1 VELAGFEIRDQ
12 LMWLYASGFPKAQDI
27 GKAIDKRGK
36 RIDIGITTDQ
46 AKTILATLFEQS
58 NKSNTQINKEC
69 GFVASSYLKKR
80 EDSNDGWGDIV
91 PIDSKWQKL
100 KEVLG
105 CDDSYDHIFCSA
117 QREVIGSKESGC
129 FDNEHQGY
137 TIGARS
143 KSVEVS
149 IANTDTAKQWEG
161 YKTALKPA
169 HEPIVMARKPYKGS
183 TIDNVLKNGLGA
195 MNIDATRIPWAD
207 AADAESQINCYGHPN
222 VQGRKGAAGLTDIGI
237 SSTPDSRESFSQRK
251 AGECKKKKSDRQHRI
266 DAAIRGNKSEAVTG
280 ALKGE
285 FGFGPIQ
292 PSKEMIEEL
301 NGGRYPSNV
310 IGEVAEGY
318 QKYFYCPKVGRSERH
333 SGFQDQKP
341 LKEIAEKLGCEMKGT
356 LWYCPNGNS
365 VSQEGL
371 RTELEKMYGP
381 EWETLDKPLSNKD
394 MVIAMGG
401 HFLEDGAAGSY
412 WAPHIGVT
420 MEHGITKVYA
430 EWCKANNKQT
440 GNTGN
445 NHPTVKPVALMD
457 YLIKLVTPPSTPELQ
472 RKVLDPFM
480 GSGSTGMAAV
490 ALGHHFTGCELD
502 AKYIAIAETRI
513 NAWTGGS
520 SEVEET
526 ESTPREQTVFE
537 RLFGV

>member
-1 VELAGFEIRDQ
+1 
-12 LMWLYASGFPKAQDI
+12 MWLYASGFPKAQDI

-251 AGECKKKKSDRQHRI
+251 AGECKKKKSDRQEYLNNI
-266 DAAIRGNKSEAVTG
+266 NGASRGTAEHGSTTTMLG
-280 ALKGE
+280 GG
-285 FGFGPIQ
+285 FGFKID
-292 PSKEMIEEL
+292 KTINTL
-301 NGGRYPSNV
+301 NDLPENGRYPSNV

-318 QKYFYCPKVGRSERH
+318 QKYFYCPKVQRSERH
-333 SGFQDQKP
+333 SGFVEPDYSNVPP
-341 LKEIAEKLGCEMKGT
+341 LIEDDS
-356 LWYCPNGNS
+356 GNRTRS
-365 VSQEGL
+365 ADGGL
-371 RTELEKMYGP
+371 AHNRVQQIQ
-381 EWETLDKPLSNKD
+381 N
-394 MVIAMGG
+394 
-401 HFLEDGAAGSY
+401 
-412 WAPHIGVT
+412 
-420 MEHGITKVYA
+420 
-430 EWCKANNKQT
+430 
-440 GNTGN
+440 GN